1 MRGPLVLVFLS
12 GMLMIVSFFLNVDPF
27 PQMELWALRWYY
39 IVLGFALLLGVD
51 SLILHNLRRIRRGG
65 LQAFYS
71 ATLVFGFFVTLAWGV
86 VAWIQHGSPFAPN
99 SSFLWLFRYVEVP
112 LDATMFS
119 LLAFFIASAAYRA
132 FRARNF
138 EATLL
143 LVSAGLVMM
152 GRVPLGGYL
161 AVPLFSAFF
170 LMLSYDLFQ
179 RRSLD
184 PEVRL
189 GERLAALFFLLLAVV
204 ILLPAVFPRLA
215 GSIGPLAGW
224 IVSVPQVAGK
234 RGVELGLALGSI
246 AFGYRVLFGM
256 ERGYLR

>member
-1 MRGPLVLVFLS
+1 MSGPILLVFLS
-12 GMLMIVSFFLNVDPF
+12 GMLMVVAFFLNIQPF
-27 PQMELWALRWYY
+27 PEMELWALRWYY

-51 SLILHNLRRIRRGG
+51 SLILHNVRKMRRGG
-65 LQAFYS
+65 IQAFYA
-71 ATLVFGFFVTLAWGV
+71 ATLVLGFAITMVWGIYAWV
-86 VAWIQHGSPFAPN
+86 RYGSPFAPN
-99 SSFLWLFRYVEVP
+99 SSFLWLFQYVEVP

-143 LVSAGLVMM
+143 LVSAALVMM
-152 GRVPLGGYL
+152 GRVPLGGYI

-170 LMLSYDLFQ
+170 LILAYDLW
-179 RRSLD
+179 RRPTLD
-184 PEVRL
+184 DRVRL
-189 GERLAALFFLLLAVV
+189 GQRLASALFAGLAVV
-204 ILLPAVFPRLA
+204 FLLPAVFPWLVHQ
-215 GSIGPLAGW
+215 IGPLAGW

-234 RGVELGLALGSI
+234 RGVELGLALGSL

>member
-1 MRGPLVLVFLS
+1 MSGPLVLVFLS
-12 GMLMIVSFFLNVDPF
+12 GMLMIISFFLNIQPF
-27 PQMELWALRWYY
+27 PDMELWALRWYY

-51 SLILHNLRRIRRGG
+51 SLILHNLRKIRRGG
-65 LQAFYS
+65 IQAFY
-71 ATLVFGFFVTLAWGV
+71 AVTLVLGFGITLVWGV
-86 VAWIQHGSPFAPN
+86 YAWIRYGSPFAPN
-99 SSFLWLFRYVEVP
+99 SSFLWLFQYIEVP

-143 LVSAGLVMM
+143 LISAGLVMM

-161 AVPLFSAFF
+161 AVPLFSAFLLVLAF
-170 LMLSYDLFQ
+170 DLWRNPSADPTVRIGQ
-179 RRSLD
+179 RVASGFFAL
-184 PEVRL
+184 
-189 GERLAALFFLLLAVV
+189 LAGVFFL
-204 ILLPAVFPRLA
+204 PSVFPSLVTQI
-215 GSIGPLAGW
+215 SPLAGW

-234 RGVELGLALGSI
+234 RGVELGLALGSL